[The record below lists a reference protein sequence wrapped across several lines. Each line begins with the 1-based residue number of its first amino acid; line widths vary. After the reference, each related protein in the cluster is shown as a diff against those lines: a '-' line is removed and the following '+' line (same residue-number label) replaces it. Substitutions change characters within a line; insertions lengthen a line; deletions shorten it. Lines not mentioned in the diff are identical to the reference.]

1 MGGGVVHRLPGEALL
16 QHQGVRLVF
25 PDQHWSAISP
35 QAKDLIQRLLVKD
48 SGSRLDANQVLDH
61 PWILYGGN
69 SNSLMTPTVLRR
81 QTSIKDLEDFASR
94 AMAVNRAVGNSST
107 TERSN
112 PIQVKRAAFSFDLSP
127 PSLSNCGL
135 MSRRR
140 SKELFQRFCSINE
153 VEPDAFM

>member
-1 MGGGVVHRLPGEALL
+1 MGSSIKEG
-16 QHQGVRLVF
+16 RLVF
-25 PDQHWSAISP
+25 PDQHWAAISP

-48 SGSRLDANQVLDH
+48 SGARLDANQVLDH

-94 AMAVNRAVGNSST
+94 AMAVNRAVGNSSI

-112 PIQVKRAAFSFDLSP
+112 PIQVKRLPSHLTSPLQASQTAA
-127 PSLSNCGL
+127 
-135 MSRRR
+135 
-140 SKELFQRFCSINE
+140 
-153 VEPDAFM
+153 